1 MRRYRALKYSGRRE
15 AGGWGRDIILIWA
28 SEQTQYSSIHT
39 LQSHARTDTGG
50 WWPFQSAD
58 NLQNRKIKF
67 GKNEKPE
74 PRLIALFVTNFSL
87 SLSCTAIFSGL
98 LFYCERF
105 ALNNDIILETKL
117 YLDSFASQVITP
129 NIAGNLNCSLC
140 WDDIIKSLKSDVSL
154 SHISELGYIVLIS
167 ASIKQMAG
175 HKALHS

>member
-1 MRRYRALKYSGRRE
+1 MPSAAARRTQNCFSCPKLRKVLPLLLRR
-15 AGGWGRDIILIWA
+15 
-28 SEQTQYSSIHT
+28 T
-39 LQSHARTDTGG
+39 LPQHLT
-50 WWPFQSAD
+50 
-58 NLQNRKIKF
+58 RK
-67 GKNEKPE
+67 EKPE
-74 PRLIALFVTNFSL
+74 PRLITLFVTNFSL

>member
-50 WWPFQSAD
+50 SLSKALTIYKIGRL
-58 NLQNRKIKF
+58 NLEKK
-67 GKNEKPE
+67 KN
-74 PRLIALFVTNFSL
+74 LSQGLFTLFVTNFSL
-87 SLSCTAIFSGL
+87 SLSCTVIFSGL

-140 WDDIIKSLKSDVSL
+140 WDDIIKSLKSVVSL